1 MVRQLVANTQA
12 TDAAT
17 ARLITLP
24 VLRNIATTTA
34 SSFLTVTHSITQLEL
49 ALFLGG
55 SDVALTSR

>member
-49 ALFLGG
+49 ALFFE
-55 SDVALTSR
+55 RE